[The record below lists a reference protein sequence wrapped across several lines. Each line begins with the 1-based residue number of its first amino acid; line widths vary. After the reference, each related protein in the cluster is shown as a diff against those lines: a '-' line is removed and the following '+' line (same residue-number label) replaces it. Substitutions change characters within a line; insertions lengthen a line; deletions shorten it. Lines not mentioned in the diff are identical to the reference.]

1 MQKGKKVPVT
11 IEFTSAH
18 GRASLHLA
26 WSWPGQSPTIVP
38 SAALSHLD
46 PPKLRPLELMTYR
59 ASRWMDFNINADCTA
74 GTYTLMINGRKVL
87 SNAKFAEP
95 SSMVY
100 ALSLR
105 TGEFRGSPSGRADQD
120 MPNTE
125 DPLPAVSYRVDD
137 VRISSR

>member
-1 MQKGKKVPVT
+1 
-11 IEFTSAH
+11 
-18 GRASLHLA
+18 
-26 WSWPGQSPTIVP
+26 
-38 SAALSHLD
+38 
-46 PPKLRPLELMTYR
+46 
-59 ASRWMDFNINADCTA
+59 
-74 GTYTLMINGRKVL
+74 MINGRKVL